1 VNQLRVRLFFM
12 CVLFA
17 LGAAAITLR
26 LFTVQVLRS
35 SEYSARSRLQSQQRC
50 MMPASRGGIY
60 DRYGRVLAAS
70 PRNEYSLAGN
80 PAADKFLKRVYPLGE
95 ASGPLLGY
103 IGKDGYG
110 LGGVEFSFDRY
121 LRGEDGW
128 TIVQKDG
135 RNRRYHKMGL
145 PHKGPRTGDS
155 VYLTIDAEIQKI
167 VYGVLKQS
175 VAELKAQGGTGMVM
189 DPATGKI
196 LAMVNEPSFDP
207 NFPER
212 YSLDRRKNA
221 CIGAIY
227 EPGSTFKLVT
237 AAAALQDNI
246 KRERDVLDG
255 NHGVFEINH
264 ETIRD
269 HEPYGKLTFMQA
281 MAYSSNVCFAKIATQ
296 VGASRLFRYTQNFG
310 FGMRCGV
317 ELPGEENGILH
328 PIRSWSGRTL
338 VTMGIGQ
345 EISVTLLQM
354 MVAYAAVA
362 NSGIMVKPQICEKI
376 VTGEGAVV
384 TRSAVKPVRR
394 VLDEETSRRLCAMLK
409 TVVDS
414 GTGKN
419 AGVIDIA
426 VAGKTGTSQK
436 LDKEG
441 YSKTRS
447 WASFIGFLPVG
458 HPVLLCGVVIDEP
471 AANLMGG
478 TAAAPAF
485 RKIITEI
492 ISRPGLEYAEKVLN
506 NRVAPVREV
515 TAETFTGT
523 GAMPMADAMNTVR
536 GKKNEVPSGTPAG
549 GGWAI
554 PDCRGK
560 DVRDAV
566 NLINRYGLVPF
577 VIGAGTVQRQS
588 PPAGTLNETA
598 QPCTLIC
605 AFGG

>member
-1 VNQLRVRLFFM
+1 M

-17 LGAAAITLR
+17 LGAAAITVR
-26 LFTVQVLRS
+26 LFTIQVLRS

-50 MMPASRGGIY
+50 MMPASRGAIY
-60 DRYGRVLAAS
+60 DRYGRLLAAN
-70 PRNEYSLAGN
+70 PQNEFSLAGN
-80 PAADKFLKRVYPLGE
+80 PSADRVLKRVYPLGE
-95 ASGPLLGY
+95 AAGPLLGY
-103 IGKDGYG
+103 IGRDGYG
-110 LGGVEFSFDRY
+110 LGGVEFSYDRY

-135 RNRRYHKMGL
+135 RNRRYRKIGL
-145 PHKGPRTGDS
+145 PSKDPRAGGS

-167 VYGVLKQS
+167 VYSVVKQS

-207 NFPER
+207 NFPAR
-212 YSLDRRKNA
+212 YSLDRRRNA

-255 NHGVFEINH
+255 NHGVYEVNH

-269 HEPYGKLTFMQA
+269 HEPFGRLTFMQA
-281 MAYSSNVCFAKIATQ
+281 MTYSSNVCFAKIATEI
-296 VGASRLFRYTQNFG
+296 GAGRLFRYTQNFG

-328 PIRSWSGRTL
+328 PIRTWSGRTL

-362 NSGIMVKPQICEKI
+362 NGGIMVKPQICEKI
-376 VTGEGAVV
+376 VTGEGTVV
-384 TRSAVKPVRR
+384 ARAAVKPVRR
-394 VLDEETSRRLCAMLK
+394 VLDEKTSHRLCAMLK
-409 TVVDS
+409 AVVDS

-419 AGVIDIA
+419 AGISDIA

-436 LDKEG
+436 LDPKG

-478 TAAAPAF
+478 TTAAPAF
-485 RKIITEI
+485 RKIMTEI
-492 ISRPGLEYAEKVLN
+492 ISRPGLEYAEKILN
-506 NRVAPVREV
+506 KPVVPVREV
-515 TAETFTGT
+515 TAETFPGY
-523 GAMPMADAMNTVR
+523 AAVPMAAAMKTARR
-536 GKKNEVPSGTPAG
+536 GNSADTPC
-549 GGWAI
+549 AI

-566 NLINRYGLVPF
+566 NLISRFGLVPF
-577 VIGAGTVQRQS
+577 VVGAGTVQRQS
-588 PPAGTLNETA
+588 PPAGTMTATA